1 MKLLK
6 FQVTDFRSVQ
16 DSGWVDVG
24 GVTSL
29 IGTNE
34 SGKTNL
40 LVPLW
45 KLNPAKDGAIN
56 DIADFPRSRY
66 QEFRSMEKK
75 PIFIRAHFSVEDEL
89 ANKISGMA
97 GVTPDQLKEVKVS
110 RDFAGKFYLDLPG
123 LNGTRGFARTTA
135 EWKITSAKNQINT
148 TKTAETDAVFLQR
161 LHTACDAAKAALG
174 TAESVTNK
182 ELDAAATAIQ
192 TGLTAEDLAD
202 PLGKFITQ
210 ASEGLKTLSSNL
222 QTDVGQVK
230 GVWDAIK
237 AAMPK
242 FVYYSNYGN
251 LDSEIHL
258 GRVIEDMKRTDLG
271 PKAEARIRTLKV
283 LFEFVGLSAE
293 EIQELGDNPETPA
306 AGFTDEELSAFAER
320 KKERTILLKSASSKL
335 TKEFKEWW
343 QQGEYVFDLQAD
355 GDFFKVWVSDTLRPE
370 PIELE
375 GRSTGLQWF
384 LSFFLIFLVESK
396 DAHANTVILLDEP
409 GLSLH
414 PIAQKDLFRFFE
426 RLADNNQLL
435 YTTHSP
441 FLVDPDHLDYVRA
454 VYVAEDGATAIS
466 ADLRA
471 GVNPKQTANSI
482 YPVHAALGLSVS
494 ETLFQGCQPV
504 IVEGVSDQ
512 LYLSAVKTLLIRKK
526 KIAPKRELL
535 FVPSGG
541 AKGAT
546 TAASILMGKDEELP
560 FVLLDDDSV
569 GKSAAT
575 SLKSGLY
582 QKSAKRVLNI
592 GELLSMP
599 GAEIEDLM
607 PGQMIA
613 ERVTRILPRSDAADF
628 DATWDKSK
636 PLVPQVKDYAE
647 KNGLDLPEGWKV
659 QLATDVKQRLLS
671 KAEDFLKEEDIVKG
685 WTSFFGAFV
694 D

>member
-66 QEFRSMEKK
+66 QEFRSREKK
-75 PIFIRAHFSVEDEL
+75 PIFIRALFELRDEL
-89 ANKISGMA
+89 ASKIA
-97 GVTPDQLKEVKVS
+97 GIAGIGAAQVKKAEVAK
-110 RDFAGKFYLDLPG
+110 DFGGAYYLDFPDAVG
-123 LNGTRGFARTTA
+123 PRSFARSTA
-135 EWKITSAKNQINT
+135 EWKVTYATNQIAAN
-148 TKTAETDAVFLQR
+148 KTADTDAIHLQR
-161 LHTACDAAKAALG
+161 LTTAAAAAKAALG
-174 TAESVTNK
+174 SSDQVGAAEL
-182 ELDAAATAIQ
+182 EAASAAIQ
-192 TGLTAEDLAD
+192 TGLTAEELAE
-202 PLGKFITQ
+202 PLGKHLAT
-210 ASEGLKTLSSNL
+210 ASTSLKTMAANL
-222 QTDVGQVK
+222 LKDVDDCK
-230 GVWDAIK
+230 GVWDAVH
-237 AAMPK
+237 ADMPK

-258 GRVIEDMKRTDLG
+258 GRVIEDMLRTDLG

-293 EIQELGDNPETPA
+293 EIRELGDNPETPA
-306 AGFTDEELSAFAER
+306 SGFTDEELSDFAER

-414 PIAQKDLFRFFE
+414 PVAQKDLFRFFE
-426 RLADNNQLL
+426 RLAENNQLL

-454 VYVAEDGATAIS
+454 VYVNEAGATAIS

-546 TAASILMGKDEELP
+546 TAASILMGKEENLP
-560 FVLLDDDSV
+560 YVLLDGDV
-569 GKSAAT
+569 IGKSAGN
-575 SLKSGLY
+575 SLKGGFY
-582 QKSAKRVLNI
+582 QAHPKKVIDI
-592 GELLSMP
+592 GDLLSMP

-613 ERVTRILPRSDAADF
+613 ERVTRLLPRSDAADF
-628 DATWDKSK
+628 DATWIKGK
-636 PLVPQVKDYAE
+636 PLIPQVKEYAE
-647 KNGLDLPEGWKV
+647 KYGISLPEGWKV
-659 QLATDVKQRLLS
+659 SLATDVKQRLLS
-671 KAEDFLKEEDIVKG
+671 NADEILKDEELVKS
-685 WTSFFGAFV
+685 WTSFFGAFLE
-694 D
+694 

>member
-1 MKLLK
+1 MGNAN
-6 FQVTDFRSVQ
+6 S
-16 DSGWVDVG
+16 
-24 GVTSL
+24 VTS
-29 IGTNE
+29 T
-34 SGKTNL
+34 
-40 LVPLW
+40 
-45 KLNPAKDGAIN
+45 
-56 DIADFPRSRY
+56 
-66 QEFRSMEKK
+66 
-75 PIFIRAHFSVEDEL
+75 
-89 ANKISGMA
+89 
-97 GVTPDQLKEVKVS
+97 
-110 RDFAGKFYLDLPG
+110 
-123 LNGTRGFARTTA
+123 
-135 EWKITSAKNQINT
+135 
-148 TKTAETDAVFLQR
+148 
-161 LHTACDAAKAALG
+161 
-174 TAESVTNK
+174 
-182 ELDAAATAIQ
+182 ELDAACSAIQ
-192 TGLTAEDLAD
+192 SGLTTEELAE
-202 PLGKFITQ
+202 PLGKHVALAF
-210 ASEGLKTLSSNL
+210 SGLKTMSGNL
-222 QTDVGQVK
+222 QKDVDDCK
-230 GVWDAIK
+230 GVWEAVQ
-237 AAMPK
+237 AALPK

-283 LFEFVGLSAE
+283 LFEFVGLGAE
-293 EIQELGDNPETPA
+293 EIQELGDSPDEPA
-306 AGFTDEELSAFAER
+306 AGFTEDQLAAFAER

-343 QQGEYVFDLQAD
+343 QQGEYLFDLQAD
-355 GDFFKVWVSDTLRPE
+355 GDFFKVWVSDSLRPE

-426 RLADNNQLL
+426 KLAESNQLL

-454 VYVAEDGATAIS
+454 VYVDEAGATAIS

-471 GVNPKQTANSI
+471 GVNPKQTSGSI

-526 KIAPKRELL
+526 KIAPRRELL
-535 FVPSGG
+535 FVPCGG

-546 TAASILMGKDEELP
+546 TVASILMGKDEELP
-560 FVLLDDDSV
+560 HVLLDGDSI

-575 SLKSGLY
+575 SLKAGLY
-582 QKSAKRVLNI
+582 QKAAKRVLDV
-592 GELLSMP
+592 GDLLSMP

-607 PGQMIA
+607 PREFMA
-613 ERVTRILPRSDAADF
+613 ERVTRILPRTDAADF

-636 PLVPQVKDYAE
+636 PIVPQVKAYAE
-647 KNGLDLPEGWKV
+647 TNLLELPDGWKV
-659 QLATDVKQRLLS
+659 LLATDVKQRLLG
-671 KAEDFLKEEDIVKG
+671 KGDEILKDDELLKS

-694 D
+694 V

>member
-1 MKLLK
+1 MRLLK

-66 QEFRSMEKK
+66 QEFRAMEKK
-75 PIFIRAHFSVEDEL
+75 PVFIRAQFAVADEL
-89 ANKISGMA
+89 ANKIA
-97 GVTPDQLKEVKVS
+97 GLAGISPDQVKDVQVS
-110 RDFAGKFYLDLPG
+110 RDLGGKYYLDLPG
-123 LNGTRGFARTTA
+123 LNGNRAFARSVA
-135 EWKITSAKNQINT
+135 EWKVTNAVTQINA
-148 TKTAETDAVFLQR
+148 TKTAETDAVFVQR
-161 LHTACDAAKAALG
+161 LLTACEGAKTALG
-174 TAESVTNK
+174 NGTSVTTK
-182 ELDAAATAIQ
+182 ELEAAAAAIRV
-192 TGLTAEDLAD
+192 GLTGEELAD
-202 PLGKFITQ
+202 PLGKLVSD
-210 ASEGLKTLSSNL
+210 ASSSLKSLSSNL
-222 QTDVGQVK
+222 QTPVGQVK

-237 AAMPK
+237 SAMPK

-258 GRVIEDMKRTDLG
+258 GRVIEDMNRKDLG

-293 EIQELGDNPETPA
+293 EIQELGDNPEAPEG
-306 AGFTDEELSAFAER
+306 GFSDDELAEFAER

-414 PIAQKDLFRFFE
+414 PVAQKDLFRFFE
-426 RLADNNQLL
+426 RLAENNQLL

-494 ETLFQGCQPV
+494 ETLFHGCQPI

-546 TAASILMGKDEELP
+546 TAASILMGKDEVLP
-560 FVLLDDDSV
+560 VVLLDGDTI
-569 GKSAAT
+569 GKGAAT

-582 QKSAKRVLNI
+582 QKAPKRVLDI
-592 GELLSMP
+592 GDLLSMP

-607 PGQMIA
+607 PRQLIA
-613 ERVTRILPRSDAADF
+613 KRVTRILPRSDATDF
-628 DATWDKSK
+628 DASWDESK
-636 PLVPQVKDYAE
+636 PIVPQVKAYAE
-647 KNGLDLPEGWKV
+647 KHGLELPEGWKV
-659 QLATDVKQRLLS
+659 QLAVDVKQRLLS
-671 KAEDFLKEEDIVKG
+671 EADEILKDENRVKG
-685 WTSFFGAFV
+685 WASVFGAFI